1 MLKLYLY
8 SYMNR
13 IRSGRRL
20 EQECQRNIELIW
32 LLGGL
37 CPGYHSITNSC
48 RDNRKT
54 VEKQGRTTFSSF
66 ARSRYPL
73 FPGRTGKTWSVPVF
87 RFSRLPDRDFHP
99 LRGTELCSAQQ
110 RFADPA
116 PAWLPAP

>member
-8 SYMNR
+8 GYMNR

-54 VEKQGRTTFSSF
+54 VEKQS
-66 ARSRYPL
+66 
-73 FPGRTGKTWSVPVF
+73 GKTGTDHVF
-87 RFSRLPDRDFHP
+87 
-99 LRGTELCSAQQ
+99 
-110 RFADPA
+110 
-116 PAWLPAP
+116 